1 MSRKQYRTLADV
13 LASPWANVSAP
24 PEIPTSDRVLRATK
38 LDDSIYKDLRISG
51 DELSELE
58 QKAGAKLQSFPALAR
73 DVYQSFYSLMP
84 KWADE
89 DGLST
94 AARKFNAPIL
104 KHVMEAEDYTT
115 LKSVCEGKA
124 LPAYEAAVEFVSYI
138 AKNLDGILS
147 KLSGNPGAMNTLEK
161 LEKAQADAQ
170 AKLAAMLERMRN
182 MSQPNELLEKSIID
196 AANTAES
203 KRKQVEAVS
212 KMIDASQRTNSAE
225 IVADIALAVSA
236 AQAKAEEVQSIL
248 SAWGDDPGNMECCEH
263 NTALLELVRKSDTLK
278 NVAKYL
284 GRFREIFA
292 QSKRNAF
299 TYGRGET
306 YALEL
311 GNNLTRTIS
320 SELALL
326 ATSETIP
333 LFLQKYQRKQLKQY
347 QRREPIYKGA
357 GDIICCLDESD
368 STKGDAAAW
377 GKAVAMTLLE
387 IAADGNRKFAL
398 IHFSSMN
405 KFQTDLFLPGEWTGA
420 DKMRAA
426 DNFMSGGTDFETP
439 LRETLRLMDEE
450 SFKQA
455 DIVFITDGQ
464 CELPEEYLKQLQAEQ
479 AARKF
484 TITGILLDTND
495 PGMEFSLE
503 RFCQDIYRTSEL
515 LGDDIVTKLVT
526 TRL

>member
-1 MSRKQYRTLADV
+1 MSRKPYRSIADV
-13 LASPWANVSAP
+13 LASPWAAVSAP
-24 PEIPTSDRVLRATK
+24 PEVQASDRVLRATK
-38 LDDSIYKDLRISG
+38 LDDSIYKDLRIGG
-51 DELSELE
+51 DVLSELE
-58 QKAGAKLQSFPALAR
+58 QEAGAKLQSFPALAR

-89 DGLST
+89 DGLSA

-104 KHVMEAEDYTT
+104 KHVMENEDYST

-124 LPAYEAAVEFVSYI
+124 LPAYEAAVEFVSHI
-138 AKNLDGILS
+138 AKNLDGIMS
-147 KLSGNPGAMNTLEK
+147 KLSGNPGAVNTLEK
-161 LEKAQADAQ
+161 LENAQANAQ
-170 AKLAAMLERMRN
+170 AELAAMLELLRGMR
-182 MSQPNELLEKSIID
+182 QPNELLEQSIIA

-203 KRKQVEAVS
+203 KRKQVDTVS
-212 KMIDASQRTNSAE
+212 KMIDASQRTNNTE

-236 AQAKAEEVQSIL
+236 AREKAEEIQSIIT
-248 SAWGDDPGNMECCEH
+248 AWGDDPGNMECCEH
-263 NTALLELVRKSDTLK
+263 NTALLEFVRKSDTLK
-278 NVAKYL
+278 HIVKYL

-299 TYGRGET
+299 AYGRGEN

-311 GNNLTRTIS
+311 GNNLTRAIS
-320 SELALL
+320 SEMGLL
-326 ATSETIP
+326 ATPETVP
-333 LFLQKYQRKQLKQY
+333 LFLQKYQRKQIKQY

-368 STKGDAAAW
+368 STEGDAAAW

-398 IHFSSMN
+398 IHFSSRD
-405 KFQTDLFLPGEWTGA
+405 KFQTDLFLPGEWIGA

-426 DNFMSGGTDFETP
+426 DTFMSGGTDFETP
-439 LRETLRLMDEE
+439 LREALRLMDEE
-450 SFKQA
+450 SFEQA
-455 DIVFITDGQ
+455 DIVFITDGK
-464 CELPEEYLKQLQAEQ
+464 CELPEEYLKQLQTEQ

-484 TITGILLDTND
+484 TVTGILLDTND
-495 PGMEFSLE
+495 PGMKFSLE
-503 RFCQDIYRTSEL
+503 RFCQNIYRTSEL